1 MEFDLFSLK
10 QRIAQI
16 YQNLYICKKHSFL
29 RLRGFIRNLTAS
41 SLLILFIGYFSS
53 ITFFGHTHHIDNGII
68 IVHSHPFRSS
78 GSNGPVQ
85 HQHTS
90 AGFAL
95 IYALNNFLTIAAAA
109 GFAVAAIRA
118 LIFCL
123 LTFSREL
130 DFSNP
135 AWSFSYVL
143 RGPPVKYTI

>member
-1 MEFDLFSLK
+1 L
-10 QRIAQI
+10 Q
-16 YQNLYICKKHSFL
+16 KHSFL
-29 RLRGFIRNLTAS
+29 HLKGFIRNLAAS
-41 SLLILFIGYFSS
+41 SLLLLFIAYFSS
-53 ITFFGHTHHIDNGII
+53 ITFFSHTHYIDNGIV

-78 GSNGPVQ
+78 GANGPVQ

-95 IYALNNFLTIAAAA
+95 IYSLNNFLTIAAAA

-118 LIFCL
+118 LTGCL
-123 LTFSREL
+123 LAIARKQ

-135 AWSFSYVL
+135 AWSFSCVL